1 MLLEFRFQNFRSFRD
16 EQNFSMLAD
25 DHKDEQLQNTF
36 YDDSSKL
43 LILKSSIIYGSN
55 ASGKSNFMKA
65 IQAFRMMILTSANNS
80 PGDFFEKYEPFTF
93 SFEFNKAP
101 VQFEADFLI
110 EEIKYTYSFSFSE
123 SRVEQENL
131 YYYPQK
137 RKALL
142 FSRNHQDFVFGDHL
156 KGHKSVVAELTTEN
170 QLFLSK
176 GAQNNI
182 PQLKSLYSFV
192 NHDFMA
198 IPFLDSWVDNYYSDK
213 IAKELLND
221 NNDVFIQNFKILLQS
236 FDTGI
241 IDFSVKESELPW
253 EKYEIFAVH
262 DNFDE
267 NDNNIGFSAM
277 PLAEESTGTQ
287 KLFVLGG
294 LVLRALMN
302 GRTILFDEFERSLH
316 PIISQ
321 YIIQLFNNPEVNTK
335 NAQLILATHDTNL
348 LGKENNLR
356 RDQIWIVEKDEKGR
370 SELFSVSDI
379 EGIRKDTPFEKWYL
393 SGRFGGIPGIESLN
407 FKLNF
412 QNNFSKI
419 ND

>member
-1 MLLEFRFQNFRSFRD
+1 
-16 EQNFSMLAD
+16 
-25 DHKDEQLQNTF
+25 
-36 YDDSSKL
+36 
-43 LILKSSIIYGSN
+43 
-55 ASGKSNFMKA
+55 
-65 IQAFRMMILTSANNS
+65 
-80 PGDFFEKYEPFTF
+80 
-93 SFEFNKAP
+93 
-101 VQFEADFLI
+101 
-110 EEIKYTYSFSFSE
+110 
-123 SRVEQENL
+123 
-131 YYYPQK
+131 
-137 RKALL
+137 
-142 FSRNHQDFVFGDHL
+142 
-156 KGHKSVVAELTTEN
+156 
-170 QLFLSK
+170 
-176 GAQNNI
+176 
-182 PQLKSLYSFV
+182 
-192 NHDFMA
+192 MA
-198 IPFLDSWVDNYYSDK
+198 IPFLDSWVDNYYSDR